1 MLDLS
6 QAEIDVAYIDLVRSG
21 SGLMAAAPGDTCPY
35 GLCGFSVKPP
45 ACCQVIHCGA
55 KPFPRKGR
63 GAHADQEDRLDQIPS
78 SEARLAFSLLP
89 GFELTH
95 ALPACEGGL

>member
-21 SGLMAAAPGDTCPY
+21 CGLMAAAPGDTFPH
-35 GLCGFSVKPP
+35 GLCGFSVQPP
-45 ACCQVIHCGA
+45 TRCQVIHYGA

-78 SEARLAFSLLP
+78 AEARLAFSLLP